1 MTTSRNR
8 AGLAA
13 VLSFL
18 IPGLGQF
25 YNGKFLRGLFWLLI
39 TPGIWIGRESGAQMG
54 GELFSDALS
63 EPSGPAPTYVSMFKN
78 NVPKLVDGMLMNG
91 S

>member
-1 MTTSRNR
+1 
-8 AGLAA
+8 
-13 VLSFL
+13 
-18 IPGLGQF
+18 
-25 YNGKFLRGLFWLLI
+25 
-39 TPGIWIGRESGAQMG
+39 MG

-63 EPSGPAPTYVSMFKN
+63 DPSGPVPTYVSMFKN

>member
-1 MTTSRNR
+1 MSSDASWVR
-8 AGLAA
+8 G
-13 VLSFL
+13 
-18 IPGLGQF
+18 
-25 YNGKFLRGLFWLLI
+25 RGLFSGRECAARFASAPPA
-39 TPGIWIGRESGAQMG
+39 PGIWIGRESGAQMG

-63 EPSGPAPTYVSMFKN
+63 DPSGPAPTYVSMFKN